1 MKSEIKIVKAYKG
14 DDGENICLD
23 VSVNDDYFIGLKW
36 DGCINLWKTEADG
49 ITPDPC
55 QYMHICDVTKFIDM
69 LSQVEQF
76 RLDNIDGAE

>member
-1 MKSEIKIVKAYKG
+1 MKSEIEIKDIRVKDDRVHGLNVIVDNAW
-14 DDGENICLD
+14 EIE
-23 VSVNDDYFIGLKW
+23 LKW
-36 DGCINLWKTEADG
+36 DGCINLWGLDDNLEV
-49 ITPDPC
+49 DPH